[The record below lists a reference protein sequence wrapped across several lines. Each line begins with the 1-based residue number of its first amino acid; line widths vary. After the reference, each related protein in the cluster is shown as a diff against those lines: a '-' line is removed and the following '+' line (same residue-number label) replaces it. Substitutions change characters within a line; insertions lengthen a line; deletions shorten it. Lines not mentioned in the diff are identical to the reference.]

1 MQPKRVESLSY
12 SGSKKETFDSMYF
25 AGFSKGKVEG
35 EARKFK
41 KGRCINQLKQTN
53 ENIT

>member
-1 MQPKRVESLSY
+1 MQ
-12 SGSKKETFDSMYF
+12 F
-25 AGFSKGKVEG
+25 AGLSKGKVEG
-35 EARKFK
+35 EARKFQ